1 MIRRD
6 GNIVIVSCDVCDA
19 SFRQW
24 GNAFAARAEAIR
36 RSWLCDDTFLA
47 RCPQCS
53 ACPDC
58 GAVCESL
65 NAAHRNG
72 THHRVLT
79 LCTERA
85 CDGLVPLHPVLID
98 ARGTVWPDSLQPE
111 FVRPSAAIF
120 YGTNVLG
127 RIAAY
132 SLSFAE
138 AEHVEE
144 LNHPAATLVVTAA
157 RLCQD
162 HGLTWWDAWSQ
173 ACGKGARGLARRV
186 PAHRRG
192 DPWPGLERDASREV
206 LDAQMVMTD
215 AAAERLREE
224 YVPLSPRGGA

>member
-36 RSWLCDDTFLA
+36 RSWLCGDTFLA
-47 RCPQCS
+47 RCPQCA

-58 GAVCESL
+58 GAVCEAY
-65 NAAHRNG
+65 NAAHRRG

-85 CDGLVPLHPVLID
+85 REGLAPAHPVIID
-98 ARGTVWPDSLQPE
+98 ARGTVWTDSLRPE
-111 FVRPSAAIF
+111 LIVPSDAVF
-120 YGTNVLG
+120 YGTDALG
-127 RIAAY
+127 RMATY
-132 SLSFAE
+132 SLSFA
-138 AEHVEE
+138 AVEHIEE
-144 LNHPAATLVVTAA
+144 FHHPAATLAVTAA
-157 RLCQD
+157 KLCRD
-162 HGLTWWDAWSQ
+162 HGLAWWDAWSQ

-186 PAHRRG
+186 PAHRRA
-192 DPWPGLERDASREV
+192 DPWPGLERDASREA

-215 AAAERLREE
+215 ATAERVREIYE
-224 YVPLSPRGGA
+224 VSP